1 MPEHKFTKTFKSN
14 LAFEISTLLEEKNRI
29 ELLQIQTEYNLKV
42 KKDGKE
48 YNNLID
54 IAIISTDESE
64 FRPSK
69 VVGIEIEIS
78 SNQLQLE
85 SNFQK
90 FKDYIFQGQKGNG
103 NRKGALMHL
112 ISDRVNSSNRKL
124 IEQLKYS
131 YSTNMFAY
139 DLYFFDIGDL
149 RKPRIIAENLI
160 DDWKFL
166 LRLVALI
173 EYVFDENIDRKNYC
187 FY

>member
-1 MPEHKFTKTFKSN
+1 
-14 LAFEISTLLEEKNRI
+14 
-29 ELLQIQTEYNLKV
+29 
-42 KKDGKE
+42 
-48 YNNLID
+48 
-54 IAIISTDESE
+54 
-64 FRPSK
+64 
-69 VVGIEIEIS
+69 
-78 SNQLQLE
+78 
-85 SNFQK
+85 
-90 FKDYIFQGQKGNG
+90 
-103 NRKGALMHL
+103 MHL